1 MTAGGEVIVHVT
13 FFAGF
18 RRFLPPGAAGPQRY
32 ALPPRARVADLL
44 GVIGIEASA
53 DATVAVNGEI
63 ATPET
68 PLPDAAEVMIL
79 SPMEGGDQGGAS

>member
-18 RRFLPPGAAGPQRY
+18 RRFLPPGAAGPRY
-32 ALPPRARVADLL
+32 ALPPLARVADLL
-44 GVIGIEASA
+44 DVIGIEASA

-79 SPMEGGDQGGAS
+79 SPMEGGDQGGTS

>member
-1 MTAGGEVIVHVT
+1 MTAGREVTVHVT

-18 RRFLPPGAAGPQRY
+18 RRYLPPEAEGPQPY
-32 ALPPRARVADLL
+32 ALPPHARVADLL
-44 GVIGIEASA
+44 RVIGIEPSA

-79 SPMEGGDQGGAS
+79 SPMEGGDHGGAS